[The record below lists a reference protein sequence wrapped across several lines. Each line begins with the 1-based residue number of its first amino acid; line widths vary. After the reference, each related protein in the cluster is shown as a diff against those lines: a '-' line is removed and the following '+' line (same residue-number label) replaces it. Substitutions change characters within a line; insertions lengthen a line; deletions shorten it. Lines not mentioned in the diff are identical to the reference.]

1 VCRLSYAL
9 VPAFRT
15 HERSRPLAELNPGS
29 SISPD
34 LHSICTK
41 GVLQLQNGFI
51 ELFQPN
57 YLRLRPSKFAHA
69 FLELSLESEQAC
81 VTLDTLIDKNDREG
95 FDGLVRRDGVDG
107 NGLSYSNLCTV
118 AL

>member
-1 VCRLSYAL
+1 M
-9 VPAFRT
+9 
-15 HERSRPLAELNPGS
+15 AESWS
-29 SISPD
+29 SISSD
-34 LHSICTK
+34 SHSICTK
-41 GVLQLQNGFI
+41 GLLQLQNGFI

-57 YLRLRPSKFAHA
+57 YLRLRRSKFAHA